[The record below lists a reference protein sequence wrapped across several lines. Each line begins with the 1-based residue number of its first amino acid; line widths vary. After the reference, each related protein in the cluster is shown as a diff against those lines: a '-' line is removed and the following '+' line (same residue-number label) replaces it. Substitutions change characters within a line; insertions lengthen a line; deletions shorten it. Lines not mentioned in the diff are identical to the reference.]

1 VLTEERDPHRETEQ
15 SDSDPTGSRER
26 GEDDRGNSPSGHV
39 GVLRL
44 LADRHID
51 LPPTSGNERRSQ
63 HGFAT
68 SITCPSVA
76 SPLDLDRDRAAAA
89 AMVAGCPTAL
99 GWPRHNEVPTV
110 PLAPELQIIV
120 TDHANLSEKWFQD
133 AIIEEWRGGKELV
146 PSEWLQ

>member
-1 VLTEERDPHRETEQ
+1 
-15 SDSDPTGSRER
+15 
-26 GEDDRGNSPSGHV
+26 
-39 GVLRL
+39 
-44 LADRHID
+44 
-51 LPPTSGNERRSQ
+51 
-63 HGFAT
+63 
-68 SITCPSVA
+68 VA
-76 SPLDLDRDRAAAA
+76 SPLDLDRDRAAA